1 MRLGITLLGA
11 DKFGIVFVPDNL
23 RVVDSEADGGTSGSL
38 NVDIF
43 PARLIIVRIDIDR
56 FTDGGVVIDD
66 MSMVGVIAQKRALSW
81 LFGFIKRLQDIHVQ
95 CVLRCGVWCST
106 ESVATRL
113 CSTRGASIR
122 GSSCTLTPNDLQNI
136 ASDLLM
142 KDLSHLMCL
151 VVNMLCSDSMS

>member
-1 MRLGITLLGA
+1 MGITIPGA

-66 MSMVGVIAQKRALSW
+66 RSMVGVIAQKRALS
-81 LFGFIKRLQDIHVQ
+81 
-95 CVLRCGVWCST
+95 
-106 ESVATRL
+106 
-113 CSTRGASIR
+113 
-122 GSSCTLTPNDLQNI
+122 
-136 ASDLLM
+136 
-142 KDLSHLMCL
+142 
-151 VVNMLCSDSMS
+151 